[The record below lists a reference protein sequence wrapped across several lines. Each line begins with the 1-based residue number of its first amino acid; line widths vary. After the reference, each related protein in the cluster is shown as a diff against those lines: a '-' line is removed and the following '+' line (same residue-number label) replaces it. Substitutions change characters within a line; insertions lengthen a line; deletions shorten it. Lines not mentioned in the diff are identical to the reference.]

1 MRRFRVRPENIVGDR
16 VTFDADE
23 TRHLRRVLRLGT
35 GDVVEALDGAGTMLT
50 VRIESTAPRGAEGTV
65 LSRAAHRTESPL
77 RLVLAQGIA
86 KGDKMETIIRM
97 ATELGVTQV
106 VPLATARAVV
116 KFEPDRREARVSRW
130 QRVAQEAAKQ
140 SGRAVVPEIARPQS
154 LDEWLAAR
162 SSTRS
167 SPRSSRGL
175 LVCLWEGALT
185 SLVPQLPQAPIDEA
199 TLVIGPEGGL
209 EAAEAGALEKAGAVV
224 GNLGG
229 RILRT
234 ETAGPVGLAILQA
247 RYGDLGGGGS

>member
-1 MRRFRVRPENIVGDR
+1 MRRFRVRPENIAGDR
-16 VTFDADE
+16 VIFDADE
-23 TRHLRRVLRLGT
+23 TRHLRRVLRLGA

-50 VRIESTAPRGAEGTV
+50 VRIESAAPRRAEGTV
-65 LSRAAHRTESPL
+65 LSRSAYRTESPL

-97 ATELGVTQV
+97 ATELGATQV

-116 KFEPDRREARVSRW
+116 KFEPGRREARVSRW

-154 LDEWLAAR
+154 LDEWLAAQ
-162 SSTRS
+162 SSTKS
-167 SPRSSRGL
+167 SGGL

-185 SLVPQLPQAPIDEA
+185 PLVPQLPRVPIDEA

-234 ETAGPVGLAILQA
+234 ETAGPVGLALLQA

>member
-16 VTFDADE
+16 VIFDADE
-23 TRHLRRVLRLGT
+23 TRHLRRVLRLGA
-35 GDVVEALDGAGTMLT
+35 GDVVEALDGAGIMLT
-50 VRIESTAPRGAEGTV
+50 VRIESAAPRGAEGTV
-65 LSRAAHRTESPL
+65 LSRSAHRTESPL

-116 KFEPDRREARVSRW
+116 KFEPGRREARVSRW

-140 SGRAVVPEIARPQS
+140 SGRAVVPEIARPQP

-162 SSTRS
+162 GSAQSS
-167 SPRSSRGL
+167 GDL

-209 EAAEAGALEKAGAVV
+209 EAAEARALEKAGAVV

-234 ETAGPVGLAILQA
+234 ETAGPVGLALLQA

>member
-1 MRRFRVRPENIVGDR
+1 MRRFRVRPENVVGDR

-23 TRHLRRVLRLGT
+23 TRHLKRVLRLGP
-35 GDVVEALDGAGTMLT
+35 GDIVEALDGAGTMLT
-50 VRIESTAPRGAEGTV
+50 VRIESAAPRGAEGMV
-65 LSRAAHRTESPL
+65 LSRVAHRTESPL

-97 ATELGVTQV
+97 ATELGVSQV
-106 VPLATARAVV
+106 VPLATTRAVV
-116 KFEPDRREARVSRW
+116 KFEAGRREARVSRW

-140 SGRAVVPEIARPQS
+140 SGRAMIPEIARPQS
-154 LDEWLAAR
+154 LDEWLSAR
-162 SSTRS
+162 GSE
-167 SPRSSRGL
+167 GL

-185 SLVPQLPQAPIDEA
+185 ALVPQLPPAPIGGV
-199 TLVIGPEGGL
+199 TLVVGPEGGL

>member
-16 VTFDADE
+16 VIFDADE
-23 TRHLRRVLRLGT
+23 TRHLRRVLRLGA
-35 GDVVEALDGAGTMLT
+35 GDIVEALDGAGTMLT
-50 VRIESTAPRGAEGTV
+50 VRIESAAPRGAEGTV
-65 LSRAAHRTESPL
+65 LSRSAHRTESPL

-97 ATELGVTQV
+97 ATELGVTQI

-116 KFEPDRREARVSRW
+116 KFEPRRREARVSRW

-140 SGRAVVPEIARPQS
+140 SGRAVVPEIARPQP

-162 SSTRS
+162 SSS
-167 SPRSSRGL
+167 GL

-234 ETAGPVGLAILQA
+234 ETAGPVGLALLQA

>member
-16 VTFDADE
+16 VIFDADE
-23 TRHLRRVLRLGT
+23 TRHLRRVLRMGA

-50 VRIESTAPRGAEGTV
+50 VRIESAAPQGAEGTV
-65 LSRAAHRTESPL
+65 LSRSAHRTESPL

-116 KFEPDRREARVSRW
+116 KFEPGRREARVSRW

-140 SGRAVVPEIARPQS
+140 SGRAVVPEIVRPQS
-154 LDEWLAAR
+154 LDEWLA
-162 SSTRS
+162 S
-167 SPRSSRGL
+167 RSSRGL

-185 SLVPQLPQAPIDEA
+185 SLVPQLPRAPIDEA

-234 ETAGPVGLAILQA
+234 ETAGPVGLALLQA